1 MKLIETSTINPNS
14 NFKTLNPTTW
24 LKQLAFVFAKSETRP
39 TMNVYKFIKHELE
52 SDLSNSYQASE
63 EEIWSI
69 LDERDDAVD
78 NKLIEG
84 EH

>member
-1 MKLIETSTINPNS
+1 
-14 NFKTLNPTTW
+14 
-24 LKQLAFVFAKSETRP
+24 
-39 TMNVYKFIKHELE
+39 MNAYKFIKHELE
-52 SDLSNSYQASE
+52 YDLSNSYQPSG

-84 EH
+84 VKNVQIGDVVDM